1 MNKYAV
7 RYCEILARTVI
18 VESDTYEEAEEKVQA
33 AVDDGRIV
41 LDAEDYSECEI
52 KPSLTFGKRP
62 IPDGEDIS
70 YYEYL
75 NVYNM
80 PVAKGMELE
89 RWN

>member
-18 VESDTYEEAEEKVQA
+18 VEADTYEEAEETVQA
-33 AVDDGRIV
+33 DVYDGRIV

-52 KPSLTFGKRP
+52 KPSLTYGKRA

-80 PVAKGMELE
+80 MQQKAMERE
-89 RWN
+89 R